1 MWRYILSGKIFVLL
15 MVSCVCFIRAEIIHF
30 SKLEKKKPSYSV
42 KKDIFYPVRL
52 ISAAEKSTLQ
62 NRVSGNKIKQ
72 VRERESSE
80 KEIQRSISF
89 EGYVEKSNRIY
100 ALISLNGE
108 YFVVGQ
114 GEVFME
120 TIRIVKI
127 EKKHILLEVES
138 QPIVIQL
145 KGDRD
150 D

>member
-1 MWRYILSGKIFVLL
+1 MSGKIFVLL
-15 MVSCVCFIRAEIIHF
+15 MVSCACFLRAEIIHF
-30 SKLEKKKPSYSV
+30 SKLEKKKPPYSV

-52 ISAAEKSTLQ
+52 ISAEEESTLQ
-62 NRVSGNKIKQ
+62 KRVSGNKIEQ
-72 VRERESSE
+72 VRKQENSE

-89 EGYVEKSNRIY
+89 EGYVEKNNRIY

-127 EKKHILLEVES
+127 EKKQILLEVEF

-145 KGDRD
+145 KGDSD